1 MLFPGVGKIKK
12 FFSCIFRKKCYY
24 NMELKNTFGLCSKES
39 HMNEVIT
46 KLYDIEEQAGTI
58 LKNAQ
63 LHKEQL
69 QQQMQEDKKS
79 LEKELEAGLQNRLA
93 DARKQMDEKA
103 REQIEDIKVQYAR
116 QIAKLDETYD
126 GSLDALAEEIF
137 ERITKV

>member
-1 MLFPGVGKIKK
+1 
-12 FFSCIFRKKCYY
+12 
-24 NMELKNTFGLCSKES
+24 
-39 HMNEVIT
+39 MNEVIT

-116 QIAKLDETYD
+116 QITKLDETYD

>member
-1 MLFPGVGKIKK
+1 
-12 FFSCIFRKKCYY
+12 
-24 NMELKNTFGLCSKES
+24 
-39 HMNEVIT
+39 MNEVIT

-93 DARKQMDEKA
+93 DVRKQMDEKA

-116 QIAKLDETYD
+116 QSGSIIVKSGRLFFSNSSVKSNLRQGTLALDGGTF
-126 GSLDALAEEIF
+126 GAESKGGVAYFKSAEF
-137 ERITKV
+137 RSGR